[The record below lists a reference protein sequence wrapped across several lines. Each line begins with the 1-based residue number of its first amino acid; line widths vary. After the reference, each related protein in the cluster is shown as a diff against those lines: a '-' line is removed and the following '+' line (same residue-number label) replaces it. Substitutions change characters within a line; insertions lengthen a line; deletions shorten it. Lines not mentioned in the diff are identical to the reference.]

1 MKTKEGRNG
10 RLPLRD
16 SSSSSPSSSYESP
29 DSVSSSSPILVV
41 FASAVIDIIIGL
53 NHLVN
58 FLVFRIRMMDKVEEM
73 TYAASPG
80 SFSSPPSSSSTACSA
95 SNRRRPKLVISASGT
110 PNHASINVQYR
121 RSRQEDIFGTF
132 LKVAKNCLAFPPV
145 IKGITDDK
153 SLEGIVS
160 RKSSSSNKRVRKRHP
175 ATIQTPGRRIP
186 TEEESA
192 VEPLTNFMLD
202 EDMDYPFSSM
212 ATPATV
218 PYEEEEWFDPGHRIR
233 TFSDAATKIEDI
245 YQYPRKK
252 LSNSLNEK
260 VAQCYG
266 LQDGRRR
273 GNPRASISLVYT
285 LAGPR
290 KRTDLRCESFRN
302 RQCY

>member
-1 MKTKEGRNG
+1 
-10 RLPLRD
+10 
-16 SSSSSPSSSYESP
+16 
-29 DSVSSSSPILVV
+29 
-41 FASAVIDIIIGL
+41 
-53 NHLVN
+53 
-58 FLVFRIRMMDKVEEM
+58 MMDKVEEM

-202 EDMDYPFSSM
+202 EDMDYPFSSSHHEEELM
-212 ATPATV
+212 ILGEWEFDEEFVDPVATPATV

-252 LSNSLNEK
+252 LSNSLNGDIP
-260 VAQCYG
+260 V
-266 LQDGRRR
+266 L
-273 GNPRASISLVYT
+273 T
-285 LAGPR
+285 
-290 KRTDLRCESFRN
+290 
-302 RQCY
+302 